1 MYVKIFKM
9 ESVKKALSIVETLND
24 KEKMNDEEYTELCSE
39 LKKLYNKVNYVMVKK
54 ITITTNTYWEADG
67 CFCECCHDEDRG
79 VTSSTELNGT
89 TFTHECKPNGE
100 DCEETKLK
108 QVCVSTKPDL
118 IELKLRVE
126 EVKPCRP
133 SITDNYIEERAL
145 NVLKEDGV
153 LINSKA
159 IWIYIG
165 DVE

>member
-1 MYVKIFKM
+1 V
-9 ESVKKALSIVETLND
+9 
-24 KEKMNDEEYTELCSE
+24 
-39 LKKLYNKVNYVMVKK
+39 
-54 ITITTNTYWEADG
+54 
-67 CFCECCHDEDRG
+67 R
-79 VTSSTELNGT
+79 
-89 TFTHECKPNGE
+89 
-100 DCEETKLK
+100 
-108 QVCVSTKPDL
+108 TKPDL
-118 IELKLRVE
+118 TELKLRVE

>member
-1 MYVKIFKM
+1 MYVKIYKM

-24 KEKMNDEEYTELCSE
+24 KKKMNDEEYTELCSE

-67 CFCECCHDEDRG
+67 YACECCHDEDRG
-79 VTSSTELNGT
+79 LTSSTELDAT
-89 TFTHECKPNGE
+89 TFTHEYKPNGE

-108 QVCVSTKPDL
+108 QVCVRTRSD
-118 IELKLRVE
+118 IIQLKLRVE

-133 SITDNYIEERAL
+133 SISDDYIEERAL
-145 NVLKEDGV
+145 KRIKEDGV
-153 LINSKA
+153 IINGA